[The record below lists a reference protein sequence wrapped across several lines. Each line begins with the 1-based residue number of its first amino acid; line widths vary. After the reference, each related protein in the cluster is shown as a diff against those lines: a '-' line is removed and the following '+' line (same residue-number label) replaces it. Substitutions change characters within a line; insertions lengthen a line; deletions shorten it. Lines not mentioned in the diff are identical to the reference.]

1 MNNYISFED
10 NMASMFAGLS
20 PVDIKGQSNVRAKYN
35 KKYLYTKLCS
45 KFTFDFG
52 DTPVDINT
60 YRYGQFFYG
69 VWGVFKKGNL
79 IFLSP
84 YAVNKYNM
92 YYNPYEIES
101 TGLNED
107 LDVNLNGVKGI
118 VGKNAAVIKTF
129 DNYTGFYDLLNDYS
143 NKLAEFDKTVSVAL
157 SNANVNLMGFAG
169 SKKEADELRTA
180 YAKATEGEPLVIL
193 DKSKEPV
200 DRKDLLTPF
209 TNHDTAAL
217 LDRLLTARRAVLN
230 QFLTDIGINNAN
242 IDKKERLNADEV
254 NANNEELEAL
264 ISVIYNNLK
273 EGFDMV
279 NKVFGTKWSV
289 TLNDVEESD
298 NSMEESDTRAED
310 NKEVEDNDV

>member
-1 MNNYISFED
+1 MNSYISFEE
-10 NMASMFAGLS
+10 NMARMFTGMS
-20 PVDIKGQSNVRAKYN
+20 PVDVKGQSNVRAKYN

-79 IFLSP
+79 VFLSP

-92 YYNPYEIES
+92 YYNPHEIES

-118 VGKNAAVIKTF
+118 VGKNAAIIKCF
-129 DNYTGFYDLLNDYS
+129 DNYTGFLDLLNDYS

-157 SNANVNLMGFAG
+157 SNANVNLLAFAG
-169 SKKEADELRTA
+169 SKKEADELRAA
-180 YAKATEGEPLVIL
+180 YAAATEGQPLIIM

-200 DRKDLLTPF
+200 DKKDLLTPF
-209 TNHDTAAL
+209 TNHDTASL

-273 EGFDMV
+273 EGFAMV
-279 NKVFGTKWSV
+279 NKVFNTNWSV
-289 TLNDVEESD
+289 TLNEVEESD
-298 NSMEESDTRAED
+298 NSIETED
-310 NKEVEDNDV
+310 NEEVEDNDV

>member
-1 MNNYISFED
+1 
-10 NMASMFAGLS
+10 MARMFTGMS
-20 PVDIKGQSNVRAKYN
+20 PVDVKGQSNVRAKYN

-79 IFLSP
+79 VFLSP

-92 YYNPYEIES
+92 YYNPHEIES

-118 VGKNAAVIKTF
+118 VGKNAAIIKCF
-129 DNYTGFYDLLNDYS
+129 DNYTGFLDLLNDYS

-157 SNANVNLMGFAG
+157 SNANVNLLAFAG
-169 SKKEADELRTA
+169 SKKEADELRAA
-180 YAKATEGEPLVIL
+180 YAAATEGQPLIIM

-200 DRKDLLTPF
+200 DKKDLLTPF
-209 TNHDTAAL
+209 TNHDTASL

-273 EGFDMV
+273 EGFAMV
-279 NKVFGTKWSV
+279 NKVFNTNWSV
-289 TLNDVEESD
+289 TLNEVEESD
-298 NSMEESDTRAED
+298 NSIETED
-310 NKEVEDNDV
+310 NEEVEDNDV

>member
-1 MNNYISFED
+1 MKNSYISFEE
-10 NMASMFAGLS
+10 NMARMFYGLA

-45 KFTFDFG
+45 KFNFNFG
-52 DTPVDINT
+52 STPVDINT
-60 YRYGQFFYG
+60 FRYGLFFYG
-69 VWGVFKKGNL
+69 VWGVFKKDKL
-79 IFLSP
+79 LFLSP

-107 LDVNLNGVKGI
+107 LDVSLNGVKGV
-118 VGKNAAVIKTF
+118 VGKNAAVIKCF
-129 DNYTGFYDLLNDYS
+129 DNYTGFLDLLNDYS

-157 SNANVNLMGFAG
+157 SNANVNLLGFAG

-180 YAKATEGEPLVIL
+180 YAAATEGQPLIIM
-193 DKSKEPV
+193 DRSKEPV
-200 DRKDLLTPF
+200 DKKDLLTPF

-217 LDRLLTARRAVLN
+217 LDRLPTARRAVLN

-264 ISVIYNNLK
+264 ISVIYENIK

-279 NKVFGTKWSV
+279 NKVFNTNWSV
-289 TLNDVEESD
+289 TLNEVEESD
-298 NSMEESDTRAED
+298 NSMEVED
-310 NKEVEDNDV
+310 NEEVEDNDV